1 MKKLFPAA
9 MLACLILSACGV
21 TAQAPDSFA
30 CCNASDCTVAGDTL
44 VTVSRGSMKCFSLGG
59 EELLSRSLEPDD
71 VLLAKAENGAAAYCV
86 GGQTVAFSD
95 GDVIS
100 TGKSIISVQLSD
112 SGHAAVCTQEAGY
125 MGLVTVYDALKAP
138 VYRWYSAKSAVITA
152 AVSPD
157 GKMLAVLTENGVHLF
172 SLSDEAERAMVECA
186 DMRSVLWLED
196 TVCAVSDKSIVSISD
211 AGKKRAELENE
222 NAPKAW
228 RTSGKTLA
236 VLYAD
241 EAVILNS
248 RLHVQSRIK
257 PEGYVL
263 GMDMRGDA
271 LIILTQDAVSLYDAG
286 KIAFSRPVSGAG
298 AALLLDD
305 GGILAVGGGRAWIV

>member
-21 TAQAPDSFA
+21 TAQVPDSFA
-30 CCNASDCTVAGDTL
+30 CCNAGDCTIVGDTL
-44 VTVSRGSMKCFSLGG
+44 VTVSRGSMRCFSLFG
-59 EELLSRSLEPDD
+59 EELLTRSLEPDD

-95 GDVIS
+95 GDVINA
-100 TGKSIISVQLSD
+100 GKSIISVQLSE

-125 MGLVTVYDALKAP
+125 LGLVTVYDALKAP

-157 GKMLAVLTENGVHLF
+157 GKMLAVLTERGVHQF

-186 DMRSVLWLED
+186 DMRCVLWLED
-196 TVCAVSDKSIVSISD
+196 TVCAIGDESIVSISA
-211 AGKKRAELENE
+211 AGRKLAELENE
-222 NAPKAW
+222 NAPRAW
-228 RTSGKTLA
+228 CASGKMLA
-236 VLYAD
+236 VLYVD

-271 LIILTQDAVSLYDAG
+271 LIILTQDAVSFCDAG
-286 KIAFSRPVSGAG
+286 KMAFSRPVSGAG

>member
-21 TAQAPDSFA
+21 TAPTADSFV
-30 CCNASDCTVAGDTL
+30 CCNASDCTIVGDTL
-44 VTVSRGSMKCFSLGG
+44 VTVSRGSMRCFSLFG
-59 EELLSRSLEPDD
+59 EELLTHSLEPDD

-100 TGKSIISVQLSD
+100 AGKSIISVQLSE

-172 SLSDEAERAMVECA
+172 SLSDEAERAIVECA

-196 TVCAVSDKSIVSISD
+196 TVCAIGDESIVSVSA

-222 NAPKAW
+222 NAPRAW
-228 RTSGKTLA
+228 CASGKTLA

-298 AALLLDD
+298 AAFLLDD

>member
-9 MLACLILSACGV
+9 MLACLILSACGT

-30 CCNASDCTVAGDTL
+30 CCDASGCAIVGDTL
-44 VTVSRGSMKCFSLGG
+44 VTVSRGSMKCFSLSG
-59 EELLSRSLEPDD
+59 EEILSHSLEPDD
-71 VLLAKAENGAAAYCV
+71 VLLAAAENGAAAYCV
-86 GGQTVAFSD
+86 GGQTVVFSD

-112 SGHAAVCTQEAGY
+112 SGQTAVCTQEAGY

-138 VYRWYSAKSAVITA
+138 VYRWYSAKSVIVTA
-152 AVSPD
+152 AMSPD

-172 SLSDEAERAMVECA
+172 SVSDETERAMVECS

-196 TVCAVSDKSIVSISD
+196 TVCVIGDESIVSISA
-211 AGKKRAELENE
+211 AGRKLAELENE
-222 NAPKAW
+222 KAPRMW
-228 RTSGKTLA
+228 RASGKTLA

-248 RLHVQSRIK
+248 RLHAQSRIRL
-257 PEGYVL
+257 EGYVL

-271 LIILTQDAVSLYDAG
+271 MIILTQDAVSRYDAG
-286 KIAFSRPVSGAG
+286 KIAFSRPVLGAG

>member
-1 MKKLFPAA
+1 MKKLFSMA
-9 MLACLILSACGV
+9 MLACLILSACGGS
-21 TAQAPDSFA
+21 AQAPDSFA
-30 CCNASDCTVAGDTL
+30 CCNASGCAIVGDTL
-44 VTVSRGSMKCFSLGG
+44 VTVSRGSMKCFSLSG

-71 VLLAKAENGAAAYCV
+71 ALLAKAENGATAYCV
-86 GGQTVAFSD
+86 GGQTVAFSG

-100 TGKSIISVQLSD
+100 TGKRIISVQLSD

-125 MGLVTVYDALKAP
+125 MGLVTVYDELKAP
-138 VYRWYSAKSAVITA
+138 VYRWYSAKGAVITA

-157 GKMLAVLTENGVHLF
+157 GKMLAVLTERGVHLF
-172 SLSDEAERAMVECA
+172 SLSDETERAMVECS

-196 TVCAVSDKSIVSISD
+196 TVCTVGDESIVSIS
-211 AGKKRAELENE
+211 ASGRKLAELENE
-222 NAPKAW
+222 KAPKSW
-228 RTSGKTLA
+228 CTSGKTLA

-241 EAVILNS
+241 EAVILSS

-271 LIILTQDAVSLYDAG
+271 LVILTQDAASLYDAG
-286 KIAFSRPVSGAG
+286 KLAFSRPVSGAG